1 MNKLGDRFTV
11 DQSGDR
17 IEWTTT
23 NTKPIRGQDTNV
35 SQSGDR
41 ILTCAN
47 QGTGYESEPIRGT
60 GYKRFL
66 SFFVV
71 LIMCTSDVHVRAKK
85 RSLSTFLCCAINV
98 ICCMIY

>member
-17 IEWTTT
+17 LEWTTT

-47 QGTGYESEPIRGT
+47 QSEPTRGT

-71 LIMCTSDVHVRAKK
+71 LIMCTFGLKSDLYPRFCVV
-85 RSLSTFLCCAINV
+85 LL
-98 ICCMIY
+98 M